1 MKKLLFAF
9 LFFPLMVAAQINI
22 TESVGW
28 LESAYAKWAPY
39 AGATGYNVYCS
50 GQGLNNVKADN
61 QLIRSYCTY
70 IRVDVLG
77 LAAGTYTL
85 KVVPVVNGAEVVSM
99 AATTTSLTVKAHTRE
114 GFAFTNSVIPGAY
127 NMDGTPKTGAI
138 IIYLTEANANTL
150 NCDVKN
156 DKGVATSYSGIMN
169 ILTNRG
175 KGYDKT
181 PLIIRVIGTVKTIT
195 GLNAGNFF
203 YFGGFNSTTRL
214 IENIT
219 VEGVGDDATAYGYG
233 FGFKRAKG
241 IEIRNLGI
249 MMFGDDGVGMDT
261 DNFNIWIHNNDFFY
275 GKPGADADQVKGDGS
290 IDMKYNST
298 RITLSYNHFWD
309 SGKVMGCGG
318 ATGETTNLLISYHH
332 NWFDHADSRCPR
344 LTNTNGHV
352 YNNYYDG
359 VAKYGVG
366 TAYNVSAFVESN
378 YFRGYERPI
387 TISGQGTDTYNSAN
401 GLYDL
406 QGTFSGQA
414 GGMAK
419 SYNNKYDNCIK
430 YVPSTVNAVQFDAY
444 EVSSRTEILPA
455 TVKAFTGGY
464 VYNNFDTDP
473 TMYVSN
479 PDSPDDAKA
488 NVMAYSGR
496 MNGGDF
502 KWTFNNAV
510 DDANSEVN
518 APLKASIVAYQSKLV
533 AIQSETGVI
542 SGVNTP
548 SSVQIG
554 LYPNPVINSL
564 NISSDVSVKVVEI
577 YSVTGIRLTT
587 KANAKSVDITHL
599 AKGTYIVVVETE
611 IGKVQKMILKE

>member
-1 MKKLLFAF
+1 MNKLLVAF
-9 LFFPLMVAAQINI
+9 LFFPLMVAAQINV
-22 TESVGW
+22 TESAAW
-28 LESAYAKWAPY
+28 LESVYAKWSPY
-39 AGATGYNVYCS
+39 AGATGYNVYYS

-61 QLIRSYCTY
+61 QLIRSYGTY

-77 LAAGTYTL
+77 LVAGTYTL
-85 KVVPVVNGAEVVSM
+85 KVVPVVNGTEVVSM
-99 AATTTSLTVKAHTRE
+99 AATTTSLTVKAHNRE
-114 GFAFTNSVIPGAY
+114 GFAFTNAVIPGAY
-127 NMDGTPKTGAI
+127 NMDGTPKSGAI
-138 IIYLTEANANTL
+138 IIYLTEANANTASC
-150 NCDVKN
+150 NVNN
-156 DKGVATSYSGIMN
+156 DKGVPASYSGIMN
-169 ILTNRG
+169 ILTARG

-203 YFGGFNSTTRL
+203 YFGGFNNTTRL

-275 GKPGADADQVKGDGS
+275 GKPGSDADQVKGDGS

-344 LTNTNGHV
+344 LTNTTAHV
-352 YNNYYDG
+352 YNNFYDG

-366 TAYNVSAFVESN
+366 TAYNASAFVESN

-387 TISGQGTDTYNSAN
+387 TISGQGTDTYNSAT
-401 GLYDL
+401 GAYDL

-444 EVSSRTEILPA
+444 EVSSRAEILPA
-455 TVKAFTGGY
+455 TVKAVTGGY

-479 PDSPDDAKA
+479 PDSPDNAKA
-488 NVMAYSGR
+488 NVMAYAGR

-510 DDANSEVN
+510 DDASSEVN
-518 APLKASIVAYQSKLV
+518 APLKTAIVGYQSKLL
-533 AIQSETGVI
+533 AIQNEAGVI
-542 SGVNTP
+542 SGVITP
-548 SSVQIG
+548 SSIQIG

-564 NISSDVSVKVVEI
+564 NISSDVSVKEVEI
-577 YSVTGIRLTT
+577 YSLAGVLLTSKT
-587 KANAKSVDITHL
+587 NAKSVDMNNL
-599 AKGTYIVVVETE
+599 AKGTYIVVVGTE
-611 IGKVQKMILKE
+611 SGKVQKMIIKK